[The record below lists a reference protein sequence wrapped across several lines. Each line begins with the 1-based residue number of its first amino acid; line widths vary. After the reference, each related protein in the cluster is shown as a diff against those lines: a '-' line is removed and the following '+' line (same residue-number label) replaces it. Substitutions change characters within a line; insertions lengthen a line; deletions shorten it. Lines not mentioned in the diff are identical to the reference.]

1 MAIIG
6 YVYDRSNIQIG
17 QLFDI
22 VWFECSLKLNDV
34 STGDLS
40 INNQNLWDVL
50 QVLKENN
57 RIKVTEAV
65 QGEEKLLIEWYIRWI
80 EASLTTTVVKIEDMI
95 SFFDDKILFNAINYT
110 WQINVL
116 LEQLLDEINTR
127 EDTLIRLVSDVE
139 DVVTKEYP
147 KGETFANVLKDLRQ
161 NSYEFVVR
169 GTTLYFMHTIGIDRS
184 IPSDDYYE
192 CTWDINSPFD
202 RTIRDAKLVMDIK
215 QMANVCIGKNGNNYS
230 LSENS
235 DSITEFWRIER
246 SFTNSGNIQE
256 STDNYLLERKDSI
269 REFEISPNSTN
280 FYVCDLWDMVR
291 VYINSWNDLMFYDG
305 AMKVIEKS
313 YTAGEMAKVT
323 FKLWKNKA
331 RTIDLA
337 VRLKDIQRR
346 LIHLEL
352 K

>member
-1 MAIIG
+1 
-6 YVYDRSNIQIG
+6 
-17 QLFDI
+17 
-22 VWFECSLKLNDV
+22 
-34 STGDLS
+34 
-40 INNQNLWDVL
+40 
-50 QVLKENN
+50 
-57 RIKVTEAV
+57 
-65 QGEEKLLIEWYIRWI
+65 
-80 EASLTTTVVKIEDMI
+80 
-95 SFFDDKILFNAINYT
+95 
-110 WQINVL
+110 
-116 LEQLLDEINTR
+116 
-127 EDTLIRLVSDVE
+127 
-139 DVVTKEYP
+139 
-147 KGETFANVLKDLRQ
+147 
-161 NSYEFVVR
+161 
-169 GTTLYFMHTIGIDRS
+169 
-184 IPSDDYYE
+184 
-192 CTWDINSPFD
+192 
-202 RTIRDAKLVMDIK
+202 MDIK

-305 AMKVIEKS
+305 AIKVIEKS

-323 FKLWKNKA
+323 FKLWRNKA

-337 VRLKDIQRR
+337 VKLKDIQRR
-346 LIHLEL
+346 LTHLEL